1 MTGIR
6 AILALTAA
14 ALATG
19 VLTAGVLAPQA
30 AVADE
35 QRACLSKSERRAAIS
50 NGHAVPLATAMKSV
64 RSVRTAKRSRGSRE
78 VIKARLCREAKGLV
92 YVLTLLSGDGK
103 VTHASV
109 DATSGKVVDKVIDV
123 R

>member
-1 MTGIR
+1 MVHRPILTQRLMNRFR
-6 AILALTAA
+6 AILALAA
-14 ALATG
+14 A
-19 VLTAGVLAPQA
+19 VLVAGVSQSA
-30 AVADE
+30 AADE
-35 QRACLSKSERRAAIS
+35 QRACLSKSEQRTAIS
-50 NGHAVPLATAMKSV
+50 NGQAVPLATAMNSV

-92 YVLTLLSGDGK
+92 YVLTVLSGDGK

-109 DATSGKVVDKVIDV
+109 DATSGKVVDV

>member
-1 MTGIR
+1 MNRTPVF
-6 AILALTAA
+6 LALTAA
-14 ALATG
+14 AA
-19 VLTAGVLAPQA
+19 LTWLLPQPA
-30 AVADE
+30 AAD
-35 QRACLSKSERRAAIS
+35 QQQACLSRSDQRQAIS
-50 NGHAVPLATAMKSV
+50 KGQAVPLAAAMNSV

-109 DATSGKVVDKVIDV
+109 DATSGKVVDV